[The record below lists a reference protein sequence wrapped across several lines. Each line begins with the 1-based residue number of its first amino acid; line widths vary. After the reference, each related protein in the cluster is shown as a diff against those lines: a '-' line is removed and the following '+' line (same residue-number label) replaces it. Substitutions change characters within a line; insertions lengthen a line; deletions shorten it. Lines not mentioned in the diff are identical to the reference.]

1 MNIVLLK
8 DLEENNV
15 DAVILAKISTA
26 DEIQLCIDRMKKD
39 NDMYDFEDL
48 LNCLPKDCDV
58 YHRWEILEEVYY

>member
-15 DAVILAKISTA
+15 DAVIVTETSTA
-26 DEIQLCIDRMKKD
+26 SEIQLCIDQMKKD

-48 LNCLPKDCDV
+48 INCLPKDCV
-58 YHRWEILEEVYY
+58 IYHRWEFFEEVYY